1 MIIGVIPMA
10 MVQAS
15 IMDEIHVCA
24 VLHHGVFFTIMAV
37 GVRIAGDARNQ
48 FFSRWVGSAHF
59 DRMLVHM
66 PIMAVV
72 QMAIMQVINMPA
84 MIERGMA
91 AACAMRVAIMR
102 GVDHLMRGKR
112 CGQQG

>member
-15 IMDEIHVCA
+15 IMDEIHVRA
-24 VLHHGVFFTIMAV
+24 VLHHDVFFAIMAV

-48 FFSRWVGSAHF
+48 FFGRRIGSAHF
-59 DRMLVHM
+59 DHVFVHM
-66 PIMAVV
+66 AIVAVV

-91 AACAMRVAIMR
+91 TACAMRVAIMR
-102 GVDHLMRGKR
+102 GMDHLMRGKR

>member
-15 IMDEIHVCA
+15 IMDEIHVRA
-24 VLHHGVFFTIMAV
+24 VLHHGVFFTIMAM
-37 GVRIAGDARNQ
+37 GVRIAGDARYQ
-48 FFSRWVGSAHF
+48 FFSRGVGSADF
-59 DRMLVHM
+59 NRMLVHM
-66 PIMAVV
+66 AIVAVV

-91 AACAMRVAIMR
+91 TACAMRVAIMR
-102 GVDHLMRGKR
+102 GMDHLMRGKR